1 MFLAHSLHGH
11 SDGPL
16 FSLRQP
22 PPHARRQSP
31 RLTRDG
37 KAPNGK
43 QKYLCHGCG
52 KRSRHAPG
60 KRSRHAPGT
69 RAYPEGFRAQVLAA
83 YHERC
88 SQRGVCRIFGI
99 SRETLAAWLKKS
111 RSAAALAGDPGPG
124 SPW

>member
-1 MFLAHSLHGH
+1 MVTQTVLCSHCG
-11 SDGPL
+11 
-16 FSLRQP
+16 
-22 PPHARRQSP
+22 SP

-43 QKYLCHGCG
+43 QKYLCHGC
-52 KRSRHAPG
+52 G

-111 RSAAALAGDPGPG
+111 RDIAALTGDLGPS
-124 SPW
+124 SPR

>member
-16 FSLRQP
+16 LSLRQP
-22 PPHARRQSP
+22 PPHCGSP
-31 RLTRDG
+31 PPPLTRDG

-43 QKYLCHGCG
+43 QKYLCH
-52 KRSRHAPG
+52 APG
-60 KRSRHAPGT
+60 TRSRHAPGT

-83 YHERC
+83 YHECC

-99 SRETLAAWLKKS
+99 SRETLAAWLKNS
-111 RSAAALAGDPGPG
+111 RGTAALAGDPGSG
-124 SPW
+124 SPR

>member
-1 MFLAHSLHGH
+1 MECFWHTLCIVTQTVLCSHCG
-11 SDGPL
+11 
-16 FSLRQP
+16 
-22 PPHARRQSP
+22 SP

-43 QKYLCHGCG
+43 QKYLCHECG

-60 KRSRHAPGT
+60 TRAPST

-88 SQRGVCRIFGI
+88 SQRGVCRICGI
-99 SRETLAAWLKKS
+99 SRETLAAWLKNS
-111 RSAAALAGDPGPG
+111 RGAAALAGAPGPG
-124 SPW
+124 LAR

>member
-1 MFLAHSLHGH
+1 MVTQTVLCSHCGSL
-11 SDGPL
+11 
-16 FSLRQP
+16 
-22 PPHARRQSP
+22 

-52 KRSRHAPG
+52 RRSRQN
-60 KRSRHAPGT
+60 PGT
-69 RAYPEGFRAQVLAA
+69 RAYPDELRTQVLAA

-99 SRETLAAWLKKS
+99 SRETLAAWLKK
-111 RSAAALAGDPGPG
+111 AATLLPLQATLAPALPGDVLV
-124 SPW
+124 SPVTCWSPR

>member
-1 MFLAHSLHGH
+1 MVTQTVLCSHCG
-11 SDGPL
+11 
-16 FSLRQP
+16 
-22 PPHARRQSP
+22 SP

-52 KRSRHAPG
+52 RRSRQN
-60 KRSRHAPGT
+60 PGT
-69 RAYPEGFRAQVLAA
+69 RAYPDELRTQVLAA

-111 RSAAALAGDPGPG
+111 RDVAALTGDLGPG
-124 SPW
+124 SPR